1 MTRKKFIKTLMGM
14 GVSRNRA
21 RKEAEW
27 IRTYNE
33 RAAVF
38 NPIALDMEW
47 KAIEKWLTGDRSVS
61 LDPIPRMKMKSYRE
75 ALQQG
80 E

>member
-21 RKEAEW
+21 REEAER
-27 IRTYNE
+27 IKTYNE
-33 RAAVF
+33 RVPVF
-38 NPIALDMEW
+38 NRNALDMEW
-47 KAIEKWLTGDRSVS
+47 KAIEKWMNGDRTVS
-61 LDPIPRMKMKSYRE
+61 LDPIPRMKMESYRE

>member
-21 RKEAEW
+21 RKEAER
-27 IRTYNE
+27 IRTCNE
-33 RAAVF
+33 RAAVY
-38 NPIALDMEW
+38 NRIALDMEW
-47 KAIEKWLTGDRSVS
+47 KAIEKCMLGDRTVS